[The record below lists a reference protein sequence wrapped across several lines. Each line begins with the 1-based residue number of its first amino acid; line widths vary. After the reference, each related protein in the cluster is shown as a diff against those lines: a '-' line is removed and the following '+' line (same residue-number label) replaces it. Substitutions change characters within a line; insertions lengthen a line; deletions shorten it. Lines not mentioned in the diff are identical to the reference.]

1 MKEYIVFRIRK
12 TPISQRDYIQPHT
25 YSNRHPI
32 RLTAEEAQRTVKA
45 IEMRL
50 NCRAY
55 PAGGAFAVFVG
66 QKSDQEVFEFANL
79 LWAAQ
84 LQRPSEVTA

>member
-32 RLTAEEAQRTVKA
+32 RLTAEEAQRKVKS
-45 IEMRL
+45 IEMRQK
-50 NCRAY
+50 AY
-55 PAGGAFAVFVG
+55 PTGGAFAVFVG